1 MTSASSL
8 SMIKISEIW
17 YKGIWFISHKNNF
30 QFVIPYTSIPLYLY
44 VVCLTMILSTE
55 IHSQDG
61 MEEQF
66 MYAKQLYEDEK
77 YFDAVTEF
85 KRLLFFYEGDNYSY
99 ESNLLIG
106 LSYKEAAKFSDA
118 IQHFA
123 LAELNSSTEAEVYE
137 SRLEIIKANILRRT
151 TARALTL
158 LDSLQNDSRFNKN
171 SEEINYWRG
180 WAYIF
185 SDDWERAALT
195 FSEIQ
200 KAHHLALIC
209 DSVDNDLYN
218 PELAKYLSIVPGAGQ
233 FYTGEYVSGLISIGW
248 NVLWGY
254 LTINAFMEDRVFDGL
269 MVGTLLW
276 WRFYSGNI
284 QNAEKF
290 ALEKNLEKTNS
301 ALHYLQND
309 YNGRKP

>member
-1 MTSASSL
+1 MTSVS
-8 SMIKISEIW
+8 KIFFALLFVLILTSNLFAQESFA
-17 YKGIWFISHKNNF
+17 Y
-30 QFVIPYTSIPLYLY
+30 QFNL
-44 VVCLTMILSTE
+44 
-55 IHSQDG
+55 
-61 MEEQF
+61 
-66 MYAKQLYEDEK
+66 AKKLYEDEK

-106 LSYKEAAKFSDA
+106 LSYKEGAKFSEA

-123 LAELNSSTEAEVYE
+123 LAELNSSTDAEVYE
-137 SRLEIIKANILRRT
+137 SRLEIIKVNILRRT
-151 TARALTL
+151 TQRAFTL
-158 LDSLQNDSRFNKN
+158 LDSLENDVRFNKN

-218 PELAKYLSIVPGAGQ
+218 SELAKYLSIVPGAGQ

-269 MVGTLLW
+269 MIGTLLW

>member
-1 MTSASSL
+1 MTSVS
-8 SMIKISEIW
+8 KI
-17 YKGIWFISHKNNF
+17 F
-30 QFVIPYTSIPLYLY
+30 FVILFVWLGTVNLIAQNSF
-44 VVCLTMILSTE
+44 
-55 IHSQDG
+55 
-61 MEEQF
+61 EEQYI
-66 MYAKQLYEDEK
+66 YAKKLYTEEN

-85 KRLLFFYEGDNYSY
+85 KRLLLFDETKSYNYEANY
-99 ESNLLIG
+99 LIG
-106 LSYKEAAKFSDA
+106 LSYKGGAKFSDA
-118 IQHFA
+118 VQHFTI
-123 LAELNSSTEAEVYE
+123 AELNSSTEEEVFE
-137 SRLEIIKANILRRT
+137 SRIEIIKINILRRT
-151 TARALTL
+151 TQRALAL
-158 LDSLQNDSRFNKN
+158 LDSLENDLRFNKN

-185 SDDWERAALT
+185 SDDWEKASSS
-195 FSEIQ
+195 FSTVQ
-200 KAHHLALIC
+200 PNHRLANLC
-209 DSVDNDLYN
+209 DSINNDLYDVT
-218 PELAKYLSIVPGAGQ
+218 LAKTLSIVPGAGQ

-290 ALEKNLEKTNS
+290 ALEKNLDKTNS

>member
-1 MTSASSL
+1 MVLIATANLSA
-8 SMIKISEIW
+8 
-17 YKGIWFISHKNNF
+17 
-30 QFVIPYTSIPLYLY
+30 
-44 VVCLTMILSTE
+44 
-55 IHSQDG
+55 QDVFA
-61 MEEQF
+61 EQF
-66 MYAKQLYEDEK
+66 NYAKRLYEEEK

-85 KRLLFFYEGDNYSY
+85 KRLLFFYEGDNYSF

-106 LSYKEAAKFSDA
+106 LSYKEAAKFSEA
-118 IQHFA
+118 IQHFT
-123 LAELNSSTEAEVYE
+123 LAELNSSTEDEVFE
-137 SRLEIIKANILRRT
+137 SRIEIIKVNILRRT
-151 TARALTL
+151 TQRAFVL
-158 LDSLQNDSRFNKN
+158 LDSLENDVRFRQN

-185 SDDWERAALT
+185 SDDWKKAASY
-195 FSEIQ
+195 FSKLENCHQ
-200 KAHHLALIC
+200 LSQIC
-209 DSVDNDLYN
+209 DSLDNDLYN
-218 PELAKYLSIVPGAGQ
+218 PQLVKFLSIVPGAGQ

-290 ALEKNLEKTNS
+290 AIEKNLKMTNL
-301 ALHYLQND
+301 ALRYLQND
-309 YNGRKP
+309 YSGKKP